1 VATASRTPPPSYP
14 ARAPVSS
21 SNGASAAAAAA
32 AAAAAGRA
40 KASNGHVVDHRNFR
54 KDFKTQA
61 ALAQEAIAAA
71 RAAENRRPEP
81 VRRYPQA
88 AAEWDSALQEAAG
101 SMFGESLGGGA
112 RLPVPPGS
120 TSGSV
125 ANGSA
130 VGSTTSVTIV
140 YEEGGAAARPDDAE
154 DDADSDPTAANGS
167 GNGRLKLDQSQ
178 LPLEIFDSA
187 EAEARDRTPLQWL
200 LSGSGAM
207 VPFYSEGEWRWARCS
222 VVNYLTDAQ
231 RFVVR
236 LHADGR
242 EKHVKRFNLLF
253 DAESRAEWEERRSAA
268 ESAREA
274 AKARLRFDHYVAQQ
288 PMEELRAVQVSA
300 FA

>member
-1 VATASRTPPPSYP
+1 
-14 ARAPVSS
+14 
-21 SNGASAAAAAA
+21 
-32 AAAAAGRA
+32 
-40 KASNGHVVDHRNFR
+40 
-54 KDFKTQA
+54 
-61 ALAQEAIAAA
+61 
-71 RAAENRRPEP
+71 

-88 AAEWDSALQEAAG
+88 AADWDSALQGAAGAG